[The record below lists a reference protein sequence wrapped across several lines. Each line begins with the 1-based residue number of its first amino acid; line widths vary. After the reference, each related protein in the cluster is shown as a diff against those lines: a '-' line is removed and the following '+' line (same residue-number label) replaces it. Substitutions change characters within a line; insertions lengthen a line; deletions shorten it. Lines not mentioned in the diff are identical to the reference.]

1 MVYKVRQV
9 RLTRWNGWR
18 GCGKRPPDLRYPG
31 QAGGGRG
38 VHALRREL
46 LPRGAGTVM

>member
-18 GCGKRPPDLRYPG
+18 GCGKRPRTYVTPDKLEV
-31 QAGGGRG
+31 GGVYMLFGGHFYR
-38 VHALRREL
+38 VERVL
-46 LPRGAGTVM
+46 